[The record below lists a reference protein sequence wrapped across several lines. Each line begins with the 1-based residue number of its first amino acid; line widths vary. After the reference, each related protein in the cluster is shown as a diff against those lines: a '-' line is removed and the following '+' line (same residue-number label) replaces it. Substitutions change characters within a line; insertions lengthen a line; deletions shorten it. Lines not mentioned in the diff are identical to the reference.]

1 MAARSTHKP
10 SRRNAPTVVA
20 IIAGEP
26 TDIVAGDYLC
36 IAYSGG
42 GGGRPGGFR
51 GPGATHETEAAA
63 DRDRGQ
69 FVRATTDAY
78 VDRNGTAYGPA
89 VRLDGGLVHDGNK
102 DAVCDAAGNP
112 RHRFARSAD
121 GTWQHPRELSER
133 ARLTPGRVSDDGQ
146 RVHVLDTAG
155 RRTVVGRW
163 LNLFT
168 LAGKPTTQLVA
179 VVRD

>member
-1 MAARSTHKP
+1 MSTHKAT
-10 SRRNAPTVVA
+10 RRNAPTIVA

-26 TDIVAGDYLC
+26 TTIAAGDYLC

-69 FVRATTDAY
+69 YVRATTDRY
-78 VDRNGTAYGPA
+78 VDRNGNEYGPA
-89 VRLDGGLVHDGNK
+89 VRLDGGLVHEGNVH
-102 DAVCDAAGNP
+102 AVCDAAGNP
-112 RHRFARSAD
+112 RHRFARNAD
-121 GTWQHPRELSER
+121 RTWQHPRQLSDRER
-133 ARLTPGRVSDDGQ
+133 ATPGRVSDDGE

-155 RRTVVGRW
+155 RRTVIGRW
-163 LNLFT
+163 LALFT
-168 LAGKPTTQLVA
+168 RAGNPTTQLVA
-179 VVRD
+179 VIRD